1 MKSTSNSLNL
11 SADFFV
17 GVLLKQFFLANKFR
31 IKNGLVMASTPSV
44 IWHQIGKRG
53 SSEPDTR
60 QLQHLASVLMM
71 AASLRLK
78 PFSAKMASLFL
89 RFQTKELSILDYS
102 LDRKIRW
109 ETRFDSA
116 NRKPLQVTWYR
127 RIKTTIS
134 IYINN

>member
-1 MKSTSNSLNL
+1 
-11 SADFFV
+11 
-17 GVLLKQFFLANKFR
+17 
-31 IKNGLVMASTPSV
+31 MASTPSV
-44 IWHQIGKRG
+44 MRHQIGRPG
-53 SSEPDTR
+53 SSESDTR
-60 QLQHLASVLMM
+60 RLQHLASVLLM

-78 PFSAKMASLFL
+78 PFSAIMASLL
-89 RFQTKELSILDYS
+89 RFQTKELIILDYS

-134 IYINN
+134 VL